1 MRTSSPSARM
11 LGCAFVVRR
20 GRSVMGSCRR
30 CRSSTVVAWSLSVL
44 PCRALSYLGGGFHLA
59 LRARARTG
67 RALGA
72 PPVPSPLVGSRGPP
86 VPCFAS
92 AARYARARQG
102 SGGLRQSGSARG
114 APFLSADAIRR
125 VGRWA
130 LWRLVRFDYF
140 TAHGVGRFL
149 SCRAVALPLPSHGA
163 VRGSAT
169 SLQEAP

>member
-1 MRTSSPSARM
+1 
-11 LGCAFVVRR
+11 
-20 GRSVMGSCRR
+20 MGSFRR
-30 CRSSTVVAWSLSVL
+30 CRSSTVVIWSWSVL
-44 PCRALSYLGGGFHLA
+44 PCRALSYLSGGFHLA

-114 APFLSADAIRR
+114 APFLSAGALRR
-125 VGRWA
+125 IGRWA
-130 LWRLVRFDYF
+130 LWRSVRFDYF

-149 SCRAVALPLPSHGA
+149 SCWAVALPLPSHGA
-163 VRGSAT
+163 CRGSAT

>member
-1 MRTSSPSARM
+1 
-11 LGCAFVVRR
+11 
-20 GRSVMGSCRR
+20 MGSCRR

-114 APFLSADAIRR
+114 RLFYRL
-125 VGRWA
+125 A
-130 LWRLVRFDYF
+130 LY
-140 TAHGVGRFL
+140 G
-149 SCRAVALPLPSHGA
+149 
-163 VRGSAT
+163 
-169 SLQEAP
+169 E

>member
-1 MRTSSPSARM
+1 M
-11 LGCAFVVRR
+11 LGCAFNVR
-20 GRSVMGSCRR
+20 GIMSVMGSCRR

-44 PCRALSYLGGGFHLA
+44 TCRSLSYLGGGFHLA
-59 LRARARTG
+59 LRARAPTVG
-67 RALGA
+67 ALGA
-72 PPVPSPLVGSRGPP
+72 PPVPSPLVSSRGPP

-130 LWRLVRFDYF
+130 LWRLVHFDYF

>member
-1 MRTSSPSARM
+1 M
-11 LGCAFVVRR
+11 LSCAFVVRR
-20 GRSVMGSCRR
+20 GRSVMGSFRR
-30 CRSSTVVAWSLSVL
+30 CRSSTVVIWSWSVL

-59 LRARARTG
+59 LRARAPTVG
-67 RALGA
+67 ALGA

-102 SGGLRQSGSARG
+102 SGGLRQSGSAQG
-114 APFLSADAIRR
+114 APFLSAGALRR
-125 VGRWA
+125 IGRWA
-130 LWRLVRFDYF
+130 LRRSVRFDYF

-163 VRGSAT
+163 FRGSAT

>member
-1 MRTSSPSARM
+1 
-11 LGCAFVVRR
+11 
-20 GRSVMGSCRR
+20 MGSCRR

-102 SGGLRQSGSARG
+102 AGGLRQIGVVLRTA
-114 APFLSADAIRR
+114 FLSADANEPYRR
-125 VGRWA
+125 LSLLLR
-130 LWRLVRFDYF
+130 VRFDSYS
-140 TAHGVGRFL
+140 AGGVVRPL
-149 SCRAVALPLPSHGA
+149 SCRAVFPAGCPARWSLSRHTARQGSH
-163 VRGSAT
+163 
-169 SLQEAP
+169 